1 MRIKGVLLAT
11 TALALL
17 AGAQSAQAGELY
29 ISVFGGA
36 NFLVNSSGPTDDE
49 SGVGAWSTDADTGF
63 LVGAAVGTHLDKWV
77 KGLRVELEASYRR
90 NDVRGDWK
98 EVSEGGDSSGGSID
112 GNMSTFAIMA
122 NAWYDIDIGN
132 KVRPYV
138 GGGVGWAR
146 VHGDIRFTQ
155 LTSSGHPTTPTSH
168 TSILRDHDG
177 FAWQLGAGFH
187 YEVAPNVDVGV
198 GYRYFNGPNINGVF
212 ENESNGGTIDNNSH
226 SVMVDLTVG
235 IN

>member
-17 AGAQSAQAGELY
+17 AGPQTAQAGELY

-36 NFLVNSSGPTDDE
+36 NFLVDSSGPTDDTG
-49 SGVGAWSTDADTGF
+49 GVGVWSTNADTGF
-63 LVGAAVGTHLDKWV
+63 LIGAAVGTHLDKWV

-90 NDVRGDWK
+90 NDLKGNWQ
-98 EVSEGGDSSGGSID
+98 EISSGGDYSGGVVD

-138 GGGVGWAR
+138 GGGVGWGR
-146 VHGDIRFTQ
+146 VHGDVAFIK
-155 LTSSGHPTTPTSH
+155 LTNSGSPSTSVHSTTV
-168 TSILRDHDG
+168 REQNG

-187 YEVAPNVDVGV
+187 YEVAPDVDVGV
-198 GYRYFNGPNINGVF
+198 GYRYFNGPNINRVF
-212 ENESNGGTIDNNSH
+212 EGESGNIDNNNH
-226 SVMVDLTVG
+226 SVMVDLTIG